1 MRDKKILDK
10 MVLTRLQKMIAQP
23 NTTKPRAQY
32 TNMTNQQCRRNRT
45 KRIADRVELLVK
57 DMPVG
62 VKLESTT
69 FNQLVGKVDGFDVD
83 IWRLRQV
90 FKERDDFKTKDGY
103 FIKV

>member
-10 MVLTRLQKMIAQP
+10 IILTKLKNTIAQRD
-23 NTTKPRAQY
+23 TVKPRAPY
-32 TNMTNQQCRRNRT
+32 TNMSDAQCRRNRT
-45 KRIADRVELLVK
+45 KRIADRVELLTK

-62 VKLESTT
+62 VKLESIP
-69 FNQLVGKVDGFDVD
+69 FIKVVGKVDGFEVD

-90 FKERDDFKTKDGY
+90 FKEREDFKTKDGY